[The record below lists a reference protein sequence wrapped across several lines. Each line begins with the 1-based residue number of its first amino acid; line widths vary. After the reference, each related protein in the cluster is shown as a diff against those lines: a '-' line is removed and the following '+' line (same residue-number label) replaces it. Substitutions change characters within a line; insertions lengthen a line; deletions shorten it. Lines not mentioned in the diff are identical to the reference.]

1 MSTNFKKLVLLTF
14 TVIIAMILIFS
25 LMPKSEK
32 ISFEELEFTVP
43 FIVKEIDEDGKNGI
57 TYGNKVV
64 NRNISRDMIS
74 VAIEKSD
81 ISIDDF
87 LKFKDEWLNKEE
99 KRVFADVYSSYYGYE
114 LISNYA
120 DSGPEKY
127 ILYIHIFSSDNFYR
141 IVTYGLDSSELWKL
155 IESITINNWL

>member
-1 MSTNFKKLVLLTF
+1 MKTNFKKLVLF
-14 TVIIAMILIFS
+14 ILIAIIGISIIF
-25 LMPKSEK
+25 LQMPKSEK
-32 ISFEELEFTVP
+32 ISFEELQFTVP

-64 NRNISRDMIS
+64 NRNISRDMTS

-87 LKFKDEWLNKEE
+87 LKFKDEWLNKEDQ
-99 KRVFADVYSSYYGYE
+99 RIFADVYSSYYGYE
-114 LISNYA
+114 LISGYA
-120 DSGPEKY
+120 DSGPDKY
-127 ILYIHIFSSDNFYR
+127 ILYVHIFSSDNFYR

-155 IESITINNWL
+155 IESITVNN